1 MIQLSTTYSQNPYP
15 IQLTKTWIYFSAYDH
30 IIPLYRDDVKSVDRI
45 IFPPGSPIPPTT
57 DENPTIPNDES

>member
-1 MIQLSTTYSQNPYP
+1 M
-15 IQLTKTWIYFSAYDH
+15 YFNAYDH
-30 IIPLYRDDVKSVDRI
+30 IIPFYRDDVKSVDRI